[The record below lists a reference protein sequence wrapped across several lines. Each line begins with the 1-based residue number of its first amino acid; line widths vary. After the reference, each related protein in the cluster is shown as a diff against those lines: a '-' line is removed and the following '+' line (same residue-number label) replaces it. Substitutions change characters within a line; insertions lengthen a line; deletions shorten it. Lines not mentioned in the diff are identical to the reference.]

1 MSTAHQVLSAA
12 ATPSDAD
19 DDAGWL
25 GGRDTFLDSFLSLKS
40 MFFDQFC

>member
-1 MSTAHQVLSAA
+1 MSTADQVLSAA

-25 GGRDTFLDSFLSLKS
+25 GGHGV
-40 MFFDQFC
+40 FFRFFFKLEINVF